1 MDIDGKIVNVLGTIY
16 TVRVEDSTKNPKL
29 KNANGLCE
37 SYSKRIV
44 VDPIEE
50 DEECYENLDSFR
62 KRVMRHELI
71 HAFFAES
78 GLRSQ
83 SSYAEN
89 EELVDW
95 IAIQLPKIAK
105 ACEVLGVL
113 ED

>member
-1 MDIDGKIVNVLGTIY
+1 MNIDGKIVNVLGTIY
-16 TVRVEDSTKNPKL
+16 TVRVEDSTKNPKM

-37 SYSKRIV
+37 MYSKELV
-44 VDPIEE
+44 VDPIE
-50 DEECYENLDSFR
+50 DQNGCYENLEGF
-62 KRVMRHELI
+62 KRRVVRHELI

-78 GLRSQ
+78 GLRSN
-83 SSYAEN
+83 SDYAEN

-113 ED
+113 EE